1 MQIKNVVAGR
11 KYITKNGEEKT
22 RWVNVGKLFIKDDGH
37 FSLKLE
43 DYINPGA
50 FKNEKGEV
58 WLNVFDEKPKDE
70 QAQPAGTATN
80 SNQVVA
86 DGRAYAEQF
95 RKEAE
100 QRAAAKAAAEQPSDE
115 EWFNE
120 HQEII
125 DALSN

>member
-37 FSLKLE
+37 FSLKFE

-58 WLNVFDEKPKDE
+58 WFNVFDEKPKDE
-70 QAQPAGTATN
+70 QPQTTGPVVGE
-80 SNQVVA
+80 SQVVA
-86 DGRAYAEQF
+86 DGKAYAEHF
-95 RKEAE
+95 RKVAE
-100 QRAAAKAAAEQPSDE
+100 QQAQARAAAQQPSDE